1 MTSDRTRYATMN
13 ERTALTLTTDLF
25 QVMRQVPRLN
35 FREPVIE
42 GLTASE
48 KGLLLM
54 LAMNAADS
62 KVALKATDLSNL
74 LQITPAGVTHLLN
87 PLEQKGFIER
97 VPDPKDRRIVR
108 IRITAS
114 GARAA
119 ESVGSEAQR
128 QLGGL
133 VEHLGE
139 KDSRALIRLL
149 SKAIHHFTS
158 QSGT

>member
-1 MTSDRTRYATMN
+1 MGYPKMN
-13 ERTALTLTTDLF
+13 ETTAVMLTNDLF
-25 QVMRQVPRLN
+25 QVMRQLPRLN

-54 LAMNAADS
+54 LAMNAEDRKA
-62 KVALKATDLSNL
+62 ALKATDISNL

-87 PLEQKGFIER
+87 PLEQKGYIER
-97 VPDPKDRRIVR
+97 LPDAKDRRIVR
-108 IRITAS
+108 IRVTAS
-114 GARAA
+114 GAKAA
-119 ESVGSEAQR
+119 QSIGSEAQR
-128 QLGGL
+128 QLIGL

-149 SKAIHHFTS
+149 SKAIEHFTA